1 MIQLSDRYS
10 IELDDATKVRRTAD
24 GYLIASPRVA
34 RTGIQLYRGSEVGK
48 PDMAV
53 VKVMRPESEVFKD
66 SAMAS
71 LAYKPVTDNH
81 PNVQL
86 DARSWTKHA
95 RGIVGAE
102 VIRDGEFIRVPLM
115 VSDEQLIQKIQSGK
129 AQLSVG
135 YTCDLKWQPG
145 EYNGEKYDAIQTEI
159 KANHIAVVDAARGG
173 PELKIGD
180 SNMENPILHRPGA
193 LAMADTASQEQAR
206 EQRLQRLGD
215 AWKSPPSSAQT
226 DNQSATA
233 PAATSDDAYARRDQR
248 LRDAWRASA

>member
-53 VKVMRPESEVFKD
+53 VKVMRPESEVFKE

-95 RGIVGAE
+95 RGIIGAE
-102 VIRDGEFIRVPLM
+102 VVRDGEFIRVPLM

-135 YTCDLKWQPG
+135 YTCDLKWQAG
-145 EYNGEKYDAIQTEI
+145 EYNGEKYDAIQTDI

-173 PELKIGD
+173 PQLKIGD
-180 SNMENPILHRPGA
+180 SDMRHHEPVDA
-193 LAMADTASQEQAR
+193 ASREQAR
-206 EQRLQRLGD
+206 EQRLKRLGD
-215 AWKSPPSSAQT
+215 AWKSPPPYAQT
-226 DNQSATA
+226 NSQPAPATA
-233 PAATSDDAYARRDQR
+233 PAATSDDAYERRNQR
-248 LRDAWRASA
+248 LRDAWRIGA